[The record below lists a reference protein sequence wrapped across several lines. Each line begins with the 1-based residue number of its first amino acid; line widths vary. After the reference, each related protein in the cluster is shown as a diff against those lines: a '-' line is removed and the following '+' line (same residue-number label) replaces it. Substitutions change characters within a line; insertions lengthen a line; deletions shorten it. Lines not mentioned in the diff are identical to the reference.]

1 MRLEARNRSSPL
13 LCSRPFLQPD
23 SMPTTCVVGIL
34 WGDEGKGKVIDWLAA
49 DTDFVVR
56 FGGGH
61 NAGHTLVLPSGKL
74 VLHLVPS
81 GIVHPHTINVI
92 GNGVVVDPIHL
103 CSEIE
108 KLQQRGLAVQLG
120 KNLLLSERA
129 HVILE
134 AHRRQ
139 DQWAEGARGA
149 GRIGTTG
156 RGIGPA
162 YADRCARIGLR
173 LGDLLRPAA
182 LQRALQGFAAQKN
195 AWFGPAGLAPIDAEA
210 MHRELLAAGDRLR
223 GGIVDT
229 GALLREAHAAGK
241 RILLEG
247 AQGCLLDVEQG
258 TYPFVTSSHAST
270 GGAFS
275 GTGLPPH
282 AMRVIGIAKA
292 YATRVGEGPFP
303 TELKD
308 ALGDRLRIAGNEFG
322 STTGRPRRCGWFDAV
337 AVRYSGALSGAAELV
352 LTNLDVLRG
361 FPLRI
366 AIAYR
371 LADGGRTT
379 ELPAFDLD
387 TVTPELVELPG
398 FTEDLREVRQ
408 FERLPAPAQ
417 AYVRAIEQHTGL
429 PVRTISVGPERQ
441 QVIVR

>member
-1 MRLEARNRSSPL
+1 MLAR
-13 LCSRPFLQPD
+13 FLRRR

-34 WGDEGKGKVIDWLAA
+34 WGDEGKGKVIDYLAA
-49 DTDFVVR
+49 EADYIVR
-56 FGGGH
+56 YGGGH
-61 NAGHTLVLPSGKL
+61 NAGHTLILPSGKL

-81 GIVHPHTINVI
+81 GIVHSHTVNVI
-92 GNGVVVDPIHL
+92 GNGVVIDPVHL

-108 KLQQRGLAVQLG
+108 KLQGRGLDVRLG
-120 KNLLLSERA
+120 HNLLLSERA

-139 DQWAEGARGA
+139 DQWTEGQRGS

-162 YADRCARIGLR
+162 YSDRCSRIGLR
-173 LGDLLRPAA
+173 LGDLLQPGR
-182 LQRALQGFAAQKN
+182 LRKALQGLAEHKN
-195 AWFGPAGLAPIDAEA
+195 AWFGPIGLPAIDVAATFEQLA
-210 MHRELLAAGDRLR
+210 AAGDRLR
-223 GGIVDT
+223 PGIVDA
-229 GALLREAHAAGK
+229 GLVLRQALAAGK
-241 RILLEG
+241 RIVLEG
-247 AQGCLLDVEQG
+247 AQGCLLDLEHG

-308 ALGDRLRIAGNEFG
+308 ELGDRLRTAGKEFG

-337 AVRYSGALSGAAELV
+337 AVRYSGAVSGATELV

-361 FPLRI
+361 FSPLRI
-366 AIAYR
+366 AVRYR
-371 LADGGRTT
+371 LPDGATT
-379 ELPAFDLD
+379 TQFPAFDLEAA
-387 TVTPELVELPG
+387 VPEWVELPG
-398 FTEDLREVRQ
+398 FDEDLQQVRR
-408 FERLPAPAQ
+408 FEDLPRNAQ
-417 AYVRAIEQHTGL
+417 AYVRAIEEHAGL
-429 PVRTISVGPERQ
+429 PIRTISVGPERQ
-441 QVIVR
+441 QVVVR

>member
-1 MRLEARNRSSPL
+1 
-13 LCSRPFLQPD
+13 
-23 SMPTTCVVGIL
+23 MPTTCVVGIL
-34 WGDEGKGKVIDWLAA
+34 WGDEGKGKVIDWLAGA
-49 DTDFVVR
+49 TDFVVR
-56 FGGGH
+56 YGGGH

-81 GIVHPHTINVI
+81 GIVHPHTTNVI

-103 CSEIE
+103 CGEID
-108 KLQQRGLAVQLG
+108 KLRARGLDVQLG

-139 DQWAEGARGA
+139 DQWAETLRGA
-149 GRIGTTG
+149 GKIGTTG

-182 LQRALQGFAAQKN
+182 LRSALAAVAAQKN
-195 AWFGPAGLAPIDAEA
+195 AWFGPAGLQPLDAEA
-210 MHRELLAAGDRLR
+210 MANDLLAAGDKLR
-223 GGIVDT
+223 AGIVDT
-229 GALLREAHAAGK
+229 GALLRAAHAAGK

-247 AQGCLLDVEQG
+247 AQGCLLDLEHG

-282 AMRVIGIAKA
+282 AMRVVGIAKA

-303 TELKD
+303 TELAD
-308 ALGDRLRIAGNEFG
+308 ELGNRLRIAGNEFG

-361 FPLRI
+361 FTPLRI
-366 AIAYR
+366 AVAYR

-379 ELPAFDLD
+379 AMPAFDLERAR
-387 TVTPELVELPG
+387 PEFVDVPG
-398 FTEDLREVRQ
+398 FTEDLREVR
-408 FERLPAPAQ
+408 RYDDLPANAR
-417 AYVRAIEQHTGL
+417 AYVQALEQHTGL
-429 PVRTISVGPERQ
+429 PIKTISVGPERQ
-441 QVIVR
+441 QVIQR